1 MVNRMVEDIALDIKR
16 GYEQVYGDNIV
27 EIYLYGSYARGDYDA
42 ESDIDFV
49 AVVDGERLDLQ
60 RKLKVMW
67 YITADLGIKRDKDF
81 LEGHVMGVS
90 FVKINTNIDLDVDG
104 IHQADLHMLG
114 GIFLLILAKIL

>member
-1 MVNRMVEDIALDIKR
+1 MARTEVAVVVNCMVEDIALDIKR

-42 ESDIDFV
+42 ESDIDFI

-60 RKLKVMW
+60 RKLKVMLD
-67 YITADLGIKRDKDF
+67 ITADLGIKRDKDF

-90 FVKINTNIDLDVDG
+90 FVKINAGID
-104 IHQADLHMLG
+104 
-114 GIFLLILAKIL
+114 